1 MNLDRFENIYFV
13 GIGGI
18 GMSALARYFHQTGK
32 RVLGYDRVLSPL
44 CVQLQKE
51 GMMIHVED
59 LGSDVG
65 KLGLNPENT
74 LVIITP
80 AIPIDHGEK
89 EYFEKQGFV
98 IQKRAQVLGL
108 LTEKMK
114 GLTVAGTHGK
124 TTTSTLLAHVLKGT
138 MRKSSAFLGGISS
151 NYNTNL
157 LIDKE
162 SDWVVVEADEFDR
175 SFLYL
180 RPFAAIITSTDAD
193 HLDIYKNK
201 KDFLSAF
208 QQFTELVV
216 EDGIVIRQV
225 DAEVNP
231 SVKSFSYAV
240 NQKAD
245 YQAYNLRVEQGYFVM
260 DVATPHKEMLHVELG
275 LPGIHNAENALSVIA
290 LLDQLNV
297 EEHEVRSGLKT
308 FKGVKRRFEYHIRR
322 ENLVYIDDYA
332 HHPTEID
339 QLFKSVRMMYPG
351 KKITAIFQPHLFSR
365 TQDFMDQFALALSKS
380 DETFLLPIY
389 PAREEPIKGVTSAA
403 LAEKMSNDVRLLDSD
418 QDILEIVGKN
428 EMDVVLTIGAGDI
441 DRIVEP
447 LKLKLS

>member
-1 MNLDRFENIYFV
+1 VKLDRFENIYFV

-44 CVQLQKE
+44 CIQLQQE
-51 GMMIHVED
+51 GMMIHIED
-59 LGSDVG
+59 LGEDVE
-65 KLGLNPENT
+65 KLGLTPENT
-74 LVIITP
+74 LVVITP
-80 AIPIDHGEK
+80 AIPINHGEK
-89 EYFEKQGFV
+89 IYFEKQGFV

-108 LTEKMK
+108 LTENMK

-138 MRKSSAFLGGISS
+138 SKKSSAFLGGISS

-180 RPFAAIITSTDAD
+180 NPFAAIITSTDAD

-201 KDFLSAF
+201 EDFLSAF
-208 QQFTELVV
+208 QQFTELVIH
-216 EDGIVIRQV
+216 EGFVIRQV
-225 DAEVNP
+225 DAEVT
-231 SVKSFSYAV
+231 SRVKSFSYAID
-240 NQKAD
+240 KPAD
-245 YQAYNLRVEQGYFVM
+245 YRANNLRVEQGYFVM
-260 DVATPHKEMLHVELG
+260 DVVTPHKNMLHVELG

-290 LLDQLNV
+290 LLEQLNV
-297 EEHEVRSGLKT
+297 GEYYIRSGLRT

-322 ENLVYIDDYA
+322 DNLVYIDDYA
-332 HHPTEID
+332 HHPSEIN
-339 QLFKSVRMMYPG
+339 QLIKSVRMMYPG

-365 TQDFMDQFALALSKS
+365 THDFMDEFALELSKF

-389 PAREEPIKGVTSAA
+389 PAREEPIKGVTSSV
-403 LAEKMSNDVRLLDSD
+403 LAGKMSNNVKLMDSVQDV
-418 QDILEIVGKN
+418 LEAIN
-428 EMDVVLTIGAGDI
+428 ENELDVVLTIGAGDI
-441 DRIVEP
+441 DRIIEP

>member
-1 MNLDRFENIYFV
+1 VNLDRFENIYFV

-18 GMSALARYFHQTGK
+18 GMSALARYFNQTGK

-44 CVQLQKE
+44 CMQLQQE
-51 GMMIHVED
+51 GMMIHIED
-59 LGSDVG
+59 LGSDVE
-65 KLGLNPENT
+65 KLGLTIENT
-74 LVIITP
+74 LVVITP

-89 EYFEKQGFV
+89 AYFEKQGFV

-138 MRKSSAFLGGISS
+138 TNKSSAFLGGISS

-162 SDWVVVEADEFDR
+162 SEWVVVEADEFDR

-180 RPFAAIITSTDAD
+180 HPFAAIITSTDAD

-208 QQFTELVV
+208 QQFTELVA
-216 EDGIVIRQV
+216 EDGFVIRQV

-231 SVKSFSYAV
+231 GVKSFSYAV
-240 NQKAD
+240 NKSAD
-245 YQAYNLRVEQGYFVM
+245 YQGCNLRVEHGYFVM
-260 DVATPHKEMLHVELG
+260 DVVTPLKNMLHVELG

-297 EEHEVRSGLKT
+297 EEREIRSGLKS

-322 ENLVYIDDYA
+322 DSLVYIDDYA
-332 HHPTEID
+332 HHPTEIN
-339 QLFKSVRMMYPG
+339 QLIKSVRMMYPG

-365 TQDFMDQFALALSKS
+365 TQDFMDDFALALSTS

-389 PAREEPIKGVTSAA
+389 PAREEPIEGVTSTV
-403 LAEKMSNDVRLLDSD
+403 LAEKMSNNVQLMNTSQEVLYAMRKHEL
-418 QDILEIVGKN
+418 
-428 EMDVVLTIGAGDI
+428 DVVLTIGAGDI

-447 LKLKLS
+447 LKETLS